1 MSDSRRSSLAKLMAT
16 ENISVEH
23 KNIPTAYFD
32 TKDRVLGLPIWK
44 NASKDVYDL
53 LVGHEVSHALYTP
66 VDWIKGAESID
77 PDNFGA
83 VKSYLNV
90 IEDARI
96 EKLIKRKF
104 PGLKKNMF
112 KGYAELLERDFF
124 GTDGREFSSYKF
136 IDRINLHFKVGS
148 HVDIPFTSDEKDL
161 VNRIEKLES
170 FEDVVSIV
178 KEIYDGEK
186 SELDKEQESAN
197 SNSDDTENSDD
208 EMDSLPQESE
218 TNSDDSDF
226 QDGDDTENSI
236 PSDDSIGSD
245 ENTSS
250 EIEESETQS
259 SFDDALDA
267 ERDLTRG
274 DRVYAKVPFVDSDPF
289 IIPIDKVNAG
299 VAHKISRLHDDEQQL
314 DINIQFRK
322 FLKDST
328 KTVNYLAKEFEM
340 KKNAE
345 QYARANTSK
354 TGVIDTNKL
363 HSYKFNDDVFR
374 RVTSLPGGKSHGL
387 LMFVDWSGSMSNHMS
402 NTIRQTMILAM
413 FCRKVNIPFDVY
425 SFTDGNS
432 GEREDVVPDLKP
444 GDINFSSDLSLRHYL
459 TSDMRT
465 KEFNDTLFHMFYLSL
480 KFTTEYYW
488 GGMGYDAM
496 GSTPLNEAIIVA
508 DDVYTKFKTKHRL
521 EKVNVVFLTD
531 GAANTNRTVYD
542 PDDEYG
548 SKNMQLGW
556 YHSQNSEP
564 NTFVVDPKTKNS
576 IGIVTDS
583 SLTDSLLRHFGDR
596 HSTNVIGMFISD
608 ANLRPVIELHINP
621 ENSKSYEEM
630 TDINKSWRKE
640 RCLVVDH
647 RGYSKFFVIK
657 GGKKLTTDA
666 DDFVVDSD
674 ASKAKI
680 RNAFKKHLTS
690 KLGNKIILNS
700 FIDIIS

>member
-666 DDFVVDSD
+666 DDFVVASD